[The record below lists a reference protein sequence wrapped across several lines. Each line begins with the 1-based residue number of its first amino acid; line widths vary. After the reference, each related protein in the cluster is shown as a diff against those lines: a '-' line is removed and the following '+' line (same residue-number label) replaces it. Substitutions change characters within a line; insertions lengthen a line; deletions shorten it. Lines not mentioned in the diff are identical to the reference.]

1 MPYRPM
7 RASYTFGTGLTPLG
21 KNLLI
26 LYAVIYLSELLLEHW
41 LHAPVV
47 PALQLYP
54 VSHPGFNWWQ
64 VLTAHFLHD
73 PTAPIG
79 FLINCLVFYFF
90 SGPVE
95 RLLGAD
101 RFLILFYLSAL
112 GAAVCGLLFSRV
124 SGFDAPFMGM
134 MPSLLALVVIFG
146 LSNPD
151 ATILLMFVIP
161 IKAKY
166 ISYGTVVITLLT
178 FLAKVNPH
186 GAYHLGG
193 IFFGYFYFRGPKNL
207 FDPDAVRLK
216 YLQWQFERKKRS
228 RFRVIDG
235 NKGKKDDDKPT
246 YH

>member
-7 RASYTFGTGLTPLG
+7 RAGYSFGTGFTPLG
-21 KNLLI
+21 KKLLI
-26 LYAVIYLSELLLEHW
+26 LYAVIYVSELLLEHW
-41 LHAPVV
+41 IHAPVV
-47 PALQLYP
+47 PVLQLHP
-54 VSHPGFNWWQ
+54 LSHPGFDWWQ
-64 VLTAHFLHD
+64 VLTAHFIHD

-95 RLLGAD
+95 RLLGTE

-124 SGFDAPFMGM
+124 SGFDAPFLGM

-146 LSNPD
+146 LSNPE
-151 ATILLMFVIP
+151 ATILLMFIIP

-166 ISYGTVVITLLT
+166 ISYGTVLITLLT

-193 IFFGYFYFRGPKNL
+193 ILFGYLYFRGPKNV
-207 FDPDAVRLK
+207 FDPGAVHLK

>member
-7 RASYTFGTGLTPLG
+7 RTGFTFGTGLTPLG
-21 KNLLI
+21 KKLLI
-26 LYAVIYLSELLLEHW
+26 LYAVVYVSELLLEHW
-41 LHAPVV
+41 LHVPVV
-47 PALQLYP
+47 SLLQLYP
-54 VSHPGFNWWQ
+54 VSSPAFHPWQ
-64 VLTAHFLHD
+64 VLTAHFIHD

-90 SGPVE
+90 SGPAE
-95 RLLGAD
+95 RLLTPD

-112 GAAVCGLLFSRV
+112 GAVVCGLAFSGV
-124 SGFDAPFMGM
+124 SGFNGPFMGM

-146 LSNPD
+146 LSNPE

-166 ISYGTVVITLLT
+166 ISYGTVLIAFLT

-186 GAYHLGG
+186 GAYQLGG
-193 IFFGYFYFRGPKNL
+193 ILFGYLYFRGPKNV
-207 FDPDAVRLK
+207 FDPDSLRLK
-216 YLQWQFERKKRS
+216 YRQWQFDRKKRS

-235 NKGKKDDDKPT
+235 NKDKKDDDKPT